1 MANFNYNEIHLGG
14 RVTEKPQLQTTASGK
29 AVCRFNICVN
39 KKIGDRSRADFFT
52 VQVWE
57 SRAEF
62 VTKFFDKG
70 SSIYVVGELVNT
82 QWTDQQGVKRYGVQV
97 NAKEV
102 CFVDK
107 KMEMPAD
114 GSGAGDVGTTY
125 PPQSD
130 MPELANEEELPF

>member
-14 RVTEKPQLQTTASGK
+14 RLTERPQLQTTATGK
-29 AVCRFNICVN
+29 AVCRFTICVN
-39 KKIGDRSRADFFT
+39 KKSGGKERADFFT

-62 VTKFFDKG
+62 VTKYFDKG

-102 CFVDK
+102 HFVDK
-107 KMEMPAD
+107 KAEMPTEQTAP
-114 GSGAGDVGTTY
+114 TEY
-125 PPQSD
+125 PPPME
-130 MPELANEEELPF
+130 MPELADEEDLPF

>member
-14 RVTEKPQLQTTASGK
+14 RLTERPQLQTTATGK
-29 AVCRFNICVN
+29 AVCRFTICVN
-39 KKIGDRSRADFFT
+39 KKSNGKERADFFT

-62 VTKFFDKG
+62 VTKYFDKG

-97 NAKEV
+97 NAREV
-102 CFVDK
+102 HLSTKSRDADRADSTRRISA
-107 KMEMPAD
+107 AD
-114 GSGAGDVGTTY
+114 GNAGTCR
-125 PPQSD
+125 
-130 MPELANEEELPF
+130 